1 LKPGRHL
8 HPSRTLATP
17 DVELAG
23 HARHPAAPAALYVP
37 AKQFSHALAPP
48 VPLNV
53 PGRQA

>member
-8 HPSRTLATP
+8 HPSRTLANP

-23 HARHPAAPAALYVP
+23 HGRHPADPAALYVP
-37 AKQFSHALAPP
+37 AEQFSHALAPP
-48 VPLNV
+48 APLNV

>member
-8 HPSRTLATP
+8 HPSRTLANP

-23 HARHPAAPAALYVP
+23 HGRHPADPAALYVP
-37 AKQFSHALAPP
+37 AEQFSHALAPP